1 MPKQAAGVPA
11 LTLPLGVTASVD
23 IIAAQANNVILVPV
37 QALHELSPNNYAVFV
52 VVGGKPTLKIV
63 TVGLQD
69 GTFAEIKTG
78 LKAGDVVSTGSP
90 GHPEQYPGSRDAMNA
105 TRTVIAT
112 TELTKSYGMGDASV
126 VALDHVS
133 LEVQSGELVA
143 IMGPSGSGKSTLM
156 NILGCLST
164 PTSGEYCLDGQD
176 VSNLDKVT
184 LAGIRNTKIGYIFQ
198 SYNLLARTTA
208 LRNVI
213 LPLVYDRSHKHP
225 REKWEQLAKDMLEQV
240 GLGDRMD
247 HQPQELS
254 GGQQQRVA
262 IARALITDPVMIIA
276 DEPTGNLD
284 SHSGEEIMKLLL
296 KLHDQ
301 GATIVIVTHDPV
313 VAQYTQRVIHL
324 KDGHIDSVVHNSQ
337 RHPVAN

>member
-1 MPKQAAGVPA
+1 M
-11 LTLPLGVTASVD
+11 
-23 IIAAQANNVILVPV
+23 
-37 QALHELSPNNYAVFV
+37 
-52 VVGGKPTLKIV
+52 
-63 TVGLQD
+63 
-69 GTFAEIKTG
+69 
-78 LKAGDVVSTGSP
+78 STN
-90 GHPEQYPGSRDAMNA
+90 H
-105 TRTVIAT
+105 TIIAT
-112 TELTKSYGMGDASV
+112 TDLTKIYGMGDASV

-164 PTSGEYCLDGQD
+164 PTSGQYILDGED
-176 VSNLDKVT
+176 VSHLDKVQ
-184 LAGIRNTKIGYIFQ
+184 LASIRNTKLGYIFQ
-198 SYNLLARTTA
+198 SYNLLARTSA

-225 REKWEQLAKDMLEQV
+225 REKWQGLARDMLEKV

-262 IARALITDPVMIIA
+262 IARALITNPVLIIA

-284 SHSGEEIMKLLL
+284 SHSGEEIMKLLHT
-296 KLHDQ
+296 LHLQ

-313 VAQYTQRVIHL
+313 VAQYTERVIHL
-324 KDGHIDSVVHNSQ
+324 KDGQVDLVIHNEKYHLKESV
-337 RHPVAN
+337 AA

>member
-1 MPKQAAGVPA
+1 
-11 LTLPLGVTASVD
+11 
-23 IIAAQANNVILVPV
+23 
-37 QALHELSPNNYAVFV
+37 
-52 VVGGKPTLKIV
+52 
-63 TVGLQD
+63 
-69 GTFAEIKTG
+69 
-78 LKAGDVVSTGSP
+78 
-90 GHPEQYPGSRDAMNA
+90 MNA
-105 TRTVIAT
+105 TRTVIET
-112 TELTKSYGMGDASV
+112 SELTKTYGMGDASV

-133 LEVQSGELVA
+133 LEVKSGEMVA

-164 PTSGEYCLDGQD
+164 PTSGRYILDGED
-176 VSNLDKVT
+176 VSNLDKVE
-184 LAGIRNTKIGYIFQ
+184 LAAIRNTKIGYVFQ

-208 LRNVI
+208 LRNVM
-213 LPLVYDRSHKHP
+213 LPLTYDRTHRHP
-225 REKWEQLAKDMLEQV
+225 RDSWEDLASQMLEAV

-296 KLHDQ
+296 NLHDQ
-301 GATIVIVTHDPV
+301 GDTIVIVTHDPV

-324 KDGHIDSVVHNSQ
+324 IDGHIDSVVHNAKFIDKES
-337 RHPVAN
+337 VAA